1 MALRPF
7 TRHQKATSEEQSAPD
22 GPNEIDQFFSNDLR
36 PGETP
41 TDAAAPTLESLP
53 APPAEAVP
61 TAAVQTAAVPSPPAP
76 DRAAGWYPDED
87 EPGLMRYWDGFHL
100 TGQVMHVH
108 ARAGEAEPATRSPAT
123 ATGTA
128 GASSARAPS
137 RVTDLVTPPPT
148 SSPAPSVSGPAPVE
162 SPIASSPSPAPPRVP
177 VEPASPR
184 PSSVEDVLSF
194 APTFSSDGGPQ
205 QEGLPADKGA
215 SERHAGRAMTDEAN
229 HWAEETTRAVAK
241 AKAIGT
247 PEAWQEAAKVAV
259 VLSELAF
266 TMQTSVAA
274 KQVSEQREQ
283 SARHATERARIAAQ
297 TAVDANRS
305 AQQTTQAARE
315 AAEAA
320 KVAERAAAEA
330 RAAAEQA
337 DQAVPQ
343 LAEAARVAEQ
353 AAAEAEHKA
362 QRLAEIVARASTAN
376 TPAAWNQ
383 ALKLSSEVTESRAA
397 S

>member
-1 MALRPF
+1 
-7 TRHQKATSEEQSAPD
+7 
-22 GPNEIDQFFSNDLR
+22 
-36 PGETP
+36 
-41 TDAAAPTLESLP
+41 
-53 APPAEAVP
+53 
-61 TAAVQTAAVPSPPAP
+61 
-76 DRAAGWYPDED
+76 
-87 EPGLMRYWDGFHL
+87 
-100 TGQVMHVH
+100 
-108 ARAGEAEPATRSPAT
+108 
-123 ATGTA
+123 
-128 GASSARAPS
+128 
-137 RVTDLVTPPPT
+137 
-148 SSPAPSVSGPAPVE
+148 
-162 SPIASSPSPAPPRVP
+162 
-177 VEPASPR
+177 
-184 PSSVEDVLSF
+184 
-194 APTFSSDGGPQ
+194 
-205 QEGLPADKGA
+205 
-215 SERHAGRAMTDEAN
+215 MTDEAN